1 MNEAKE
7 TKNLPTTTKR
17 AWTSPRLISFGD
29 VKSLTQQPPSKEPTA
44 PEGGDPLV
52 LFELL
57 TS

>member
-17 AWTSPRLISFGD
+17 AWTSPKLVSFGD
-29 VKSLTQQPPSKEPTA
+29 VKSLTQQPPGKDPTA
-44 PEGGDPLV
+44 PELNDPLDLV
-52 LFELL
+52 ELL